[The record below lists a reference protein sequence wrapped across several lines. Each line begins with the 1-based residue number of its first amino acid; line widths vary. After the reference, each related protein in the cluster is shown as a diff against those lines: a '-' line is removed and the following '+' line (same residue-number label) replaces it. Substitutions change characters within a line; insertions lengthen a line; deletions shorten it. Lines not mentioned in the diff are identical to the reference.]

1 MKYLVT
7 IEGFDNLIE
16 EEIIINIDGQQLRCF
31 MPYGSSIQ
39 LEIGKQYHINLEA
52 DIYGE
57 LEIKE
62 VGKSVKEIKCINQ
75 TFAYYISGILDIDNS
90 KIESTIDIYLEKE
103 FLYDYGFL
111 DDKYV
116 EFKVDRFNVEF
127 DAQ

>member
-1 MKYLVT
+1 MKYLAI
-7 IEGFDNLIE
+7 IEGIDNLIE

-31 MPYGSSIQ
+31 MPYGSSVQ

-52 DIYGE
+52 DIYDE

-62 VGKSVKEIKCINQ
+62 VGKAVKEIKCINQ
-75 TFAYYISGILDIDNS
+75 TFAYYISGKLDIDNG
-90 KIESTIDIYLEKE
+90 KIESTIDIYLDKD